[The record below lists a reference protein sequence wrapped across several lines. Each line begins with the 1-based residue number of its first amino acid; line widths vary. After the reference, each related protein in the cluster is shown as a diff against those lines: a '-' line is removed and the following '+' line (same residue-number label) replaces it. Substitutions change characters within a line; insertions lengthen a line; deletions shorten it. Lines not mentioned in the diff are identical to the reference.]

1 MEQMTLAMELEIGA
15 VMNSVFLL
23 QLREKICEEEQR
35 LFCQHIDV
43 FLGVLRDSDYTDG
56 SDYQTHN

>member
-1 MEQMTLAMELEIGA
+1 MELEIGA

-35 LFCQHIDV
+35 LFCHNIDV